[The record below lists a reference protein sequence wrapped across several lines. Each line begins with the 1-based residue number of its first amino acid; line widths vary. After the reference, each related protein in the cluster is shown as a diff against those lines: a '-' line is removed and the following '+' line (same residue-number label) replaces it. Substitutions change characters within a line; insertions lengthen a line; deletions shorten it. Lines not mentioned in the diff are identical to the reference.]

1 MHTLPTRSTS
11 KKLDYIKNGSILSM
25 KRDPNFYDLAKI
37 NYISKLIDFF
47 LLSKGLP
54 HFFLY
59 FIIGLDNSEP
69 VVHYVMV
76 HLSKIG
82 G

>member
-1 MHTLPTRSTS
+1 
-11 KKLDYIKNGSILSM
+11 M

-47 LLSKGLP
+47 LLSKGLT
-54 HFFLY
+54 HVFFLY
-59 FIIGLDNSEP
+59 FIIGLDHSEP

-76 HLSKIG
+76 HLSKRG